1 MIALKL
7 SRMLL
12 KIFLISL
19 NIFIIYPLPS
29 ILFLSG
35 GIFYL
40 VSLVLSKFPPKK
52 INYFYGYRTKASMKS
67 QESWNF
73 SQNYISKKMKYMS
86 LYILIIVAFSSFLKI
101 ELMWSLWLGIIISVL
116 MPVLM
121 ILEVEKELKT
131 RYPKE

>member
-1 MIALKL
+1 
-7 SRMLL
+7 MLL

-40 VSLVLSKFPPKK
+40 VALVLSKFPPKK

>member
-1 MIALKL
+1 
-7 SRMLL
+7 MLL

-40 VSLVLSKFPPKK
+40 AALVLSKFPPKK
-52 INYFYGYRTKASMKS
+52 INYLYGYRTKASMKS

-73 SQNYISKKMKYMS
+73 SQNYTSKKMKYIS
-86 LYILIIVAFSSFLKI
+86 LYIFIIGAFSIFLNI

>member
-1 MIALKL
+1 
-7 SRMLL
+7 MLL

-35 GIFYL
+35 WIFYL
-40 VSLVLSKFPPKK
+40 AALVLSKFPPKK
-52 INYFYGYRTKASMKS
+52 TNYFYGYRTKASMKS
-67 QESWNF
+67 LESWNF
-73 SQNYISKKMKYMS
+73 AQNYTSKKMKYMS
-86 LYILIIVAFSSFLKI
+86 LYIFIIGAFLSFLNI

>member
-1 MIALKL
+1 
-7 SRMLL
+7 MLL

-40 VSLVLSKFPPKK
+40 AALVFSKFPPKK
-52 INYFYGYRTKASMKS
+52 INYLYGYRTKASMKS

-73 SQNYISKKMKYMS
+73 SQNYTSKKMKYIS
-86 LYILIIVAFSSFLKI
+86 LYIFIIGAFSSFLNI
-101 ELMWSLWLGIIISVL
+101 ELMWSLWLGIIISIL

>member
-1 MIALKL
+1 
-7 SRMLL
+7 MLL

-40 VSLVLSKFPPKK
+40 AALVLSKFPPKK
-52 INYFYGYRTKASMKS
+52 INYLYGYRTKASMKS

-73 SQNYISKKMKYMS
+73 AQNYTSKKMKYMS
-86 LYILIIVAFSSFLKI
+86 LYIFIIGAFLSFLNI

>member
-1 MIALKL
+1 
-7 SRMLL
+7 MLL

-40 VSLVLSKFPPKK
+40 AALVFSKFPPKK
-52 INYFYGYRTKASMKS
+52 INYLYGYRTKASMKS

-73 SQNYISKKMKYMS
+73 AQNYTSKKMKYIS
-86 LYILIIVAFSSFLKI
+86 LYIFIIGAFSIFLNI
-101 ELMWSLWLGIIISVL
+101 ELMWSLWLGIIISIL

>member
-1 MIALKL
+1 
-7 SRMLL
+7 MLF

-19 NIFIIYPLPS
+19 NIFFIYPLPS

-40 VSLVLSKFPPKK
+40 VALVLSKFPPKK

-73 SQNYISKKMKYMS
+73 AQNYTSKNEIYLTIHFYYRCIFEFFKHRVNVVS
-86 LYILIIVAFSSFLKI
+86 LAWYNNIGFNACFNDS
-101 ELMWSLWLGIIISVL
+101 
-116 MPVLM
+116 
-121 ILEVEKELKT
+121 
-131 RYPKE
+131 

>member
-1 MIALKL
+1 
-7 SRMLL
+7 MLL

-40 VSLVLSKFPPKK
+40 AALVFSKFPPKK

-73 SQNYISKKMKYMS
+73 AQNYTSKKMKYMS
-86 LYILIIVAFSSFLKI
+86 LYIFIIGAFLSFLNI
-101 ELMWSLWLGIIISVL
+101 ELMWSLWLGIIISIL

>member
-7 SRMLL
+7 SSMLL

-40 VSLVLSKFPPKK
+40 VALVLSKFPPKK
-52 INYFYGYRTKASMKS
+52 INYLYGYRTKASMKS

-73 SQNYISKKMKYMS
+73 SQNYTSKKMKYIS
-86 LYILIIVAFSSFLKI
+86 LYIFIIGAFSSFLNI
-101 ELMWSLWLGIIISVL
+101 ELMWSLWLGIIISIL

>member
-1 MIALKL
+1 
-7 SRMLL
+7 MLL

-40 VSLVLSKFPPKK
+40 AALVLSKFPLKK

-73 SQNYISKKMKYMS
+73 AQNYTSKKMKYIS
-86 LYILIIVAFSSFLKI
+86 LYIFIIGAFLSFLNI

>member
-1 MIALKL
+1 
-7 SRMLL
+7 MLL

-40 VSLVLSKFPPKK
+40 AALVFSKFPPKK
-52 INYFYGYRTKASMKS
+52 INYLYGYRTKASMKS

-73 SQNYISKKMKYMS
+73 SQNYTSKKMKYIS
-86 LYILIIVAFSSFLKI
+86 LYIFIIGAFSIFLNI

>member
-1 MIALKL
+1 LIALKL
-7 SRMLL
+7 SSMLF

-19 NIFIIYPLPS
+19 NIFFIYPLPS

-40 VSLVLSKFPPKK
+40 VALVLSKFPPKK

-73 SQNYISKKMKYMS
+73 SQKLHIKKMKYIS
-86 LYILIIVAFSSFLKI
+86 LYIFIIGAFSIFLNI
-101 ELMWSLWLGIIISVL
+101 ELMWSLWLGIITSIL

>member
-1 MIALKL
+1 
-7 SRMLL
+7 MLL

-73 SQNYISKKMKYMS
+73 SQNYTSKKMKYIS
-86 LYILIIVAFSSFLKI
+86 LYIFIIGAFSSFLNI
-101 ELMWSLWLGIIISVL
+101 ELMWSLWLGIIISIL

>member
-1 MIALKL
+1 
-7 SRMLL
+7 
-12 KIFLISL
+12 
-19 NIFIIYPLPS
+19 
-29 ILFLSG
+29 
-35 GIFYL
+35 
-40 VSLVLSKFPPKK
+40 
-52 INYFYGYRTKASMKS
+52 MKS

-73 SQNYISKKMKYMS
+73 AQIYTSKKMKYMS
-86 LYILIIVAFSSFLKI
+86 LYIFIIGAFLSFLNI

>member
-7 SRMLL
+7 SSMLL

-40 VSLVLSKFPPKK
+40 AALVFSKFPPKK
-52 INYFYGYRTKASMKS
+52 INYLYGYRTKASMKS

-73 SQNYISKKMKYMS
+73 SQNYTSKKMKYIS
-86 LYILIIVAFSSFLKI
+86 LYIFIIGAFSIFLNI
-101 ELMWSLWLGIIISVL
+101 ELMWSLWLGIIISIL

>member
-1 MIALKL
+1 
-7 SRMLL
+7 MLL

-40 VSLVLSKFPPKK
+40 AALVLSKFPPKK
-52 INYFYGYRTKASMKS
+52 INYLYGYRTKASMKS

-73 SQNYISKKMKYMS
+73 SQNYTSKKMKYMS
-86 LYILIIVAFSSFLKI
+86 LYIFIIGAFSSFLNI
-101 ELMWSLWLGIIISVL
+101 ELMWSLWLGIIISIL
-116 MPVLM
+116 MPVLV

>member
-1 MIALKL
+1 
-7 SRMLL
+7 MLL
-12 KIFLISL
+12 KILLISL

-40 VSLVLSKFPPKK
+40 AALVLSKFPPKK
-52 INYFYGYRTKASMKS
+52 INYLYGYRTKASMKS

-73 SQNYISKKMKYMS
+73 SQNYTSKKMKYIS
-86 LYILIIVAFSSFLKI
+86 LYIFIIGAFSSFLNI

>member
-1 MIALKL
+1 
-7 SRMLL
+7 
-12 KIFLISL
+12 
-19 NIFIIYPLPS
+19 
-29 ILFLSG
+29 
-35 GIFYL
+35 
-40 VSLVLSKFPPKK
+40 
-52 INYFYGYRTKASMKS
+52 MKS

-73 SQNYISKKMKYMS
+73 LQNYTSKKMKYMS
-86 LYILIIVAFSSFLKI
+86 LYIFIIGAFSSFLKI

>member
-1 MIALKL
+1 
-7 SRMLL
+7 MLL

-40 VSLVLSKFPPKK
+40 AALVFSKFPPKK
-52 INYFYGYRTKASMKS
+52 INYLYGYRTKASMKS

-73 SQNYISKKMKYMS
+73 SQNYTSKKMKYIS
-86 LYILIIVAFSSFLKI
+86 LYIFIIGAFSIFLNI
-101 ELMWSLWLGIIISVL
+101 ELMWSLWLGIIISIL

>member
-1 MIALKL
+1 
-7 SRMLL
+7 MLF

-19 NIFIIYPLPS
+19 NIFFIYPLPS

-40 VSLVLSKFPPKK
+40 VALVLSKFPPKK
-52 INYFYGYRTKASMKS
+52 INYFYGYRTKASIKKS
-67 QESWNF
+67 RILEF
-73 SQNYISKKMKYMS
+73 CTKLHIKKMKYIS
-86 LYILIIVAFSSFLKI
+86 LYIFIIGAFLSFLNI

>member
-7 SRMLL
+7 SSMLF

-40 VSLVLSKFPPKK
+40 VALVLSKFPPKK

-67 QESWNF
+67 QKSWEF
-73 SQNYISKKMKYMS
+73 AQNYTSKKMKYIS
-86 LYILIIVAFSSFLKI
+86 LYIFIIGAFLSFLNI
-101 ELMWSLWLGIIISVL
+101 ELMWSLWLGIIISIL

>member
-1 MIALKL
+1 MH
-7 SRMLL
+7 
-12 KIFLISL
+12 
-19 NIFIIYPLPS
+19 
-29 ILFLSG
+29 
-35 GIFYL
+35 
-40 VSLVLSKFPPKK
+40 
-52 INYFYGYRTKASMKS
+52 FYGYRTKASMKS

-73 SQNYISKKMKYMS
+73 LQNYTSKKMKYMS
-86 LYILIIVAFSSFLKI
+86 LYIFIIGAFSSFLNI

>member
-1 MIALKL
+1 
-7 SRMLL
+7 MLL

-40 VSLVLSKFPPKK
+40 AALVLSKFPLKK

-73 SQNYISKKMKYMS
+73 SQKLHIKKNEIYITIHFYYRCIFDFFKHRVNVVS
-86 LYILIIVAFSSFLKI
+86 LAWYNNIGFNACFNDS
-101 ELMWSLWLGIIISVL
+101 
-116 MPVLM
+116 
-121 ILEVEKELKT
+121 
-131 RYPKE
+131 

>member
-1 MIALKL
+1 
-7 SRMLL
+7 MLL

-40 VSLVLSKFPPKK
+40 AALVLSKFPSKK
-52 INYFYGYRTKASMKS
+52 INYLYGYRTKASMKS

-73 SQNYISKKMKYMS
+73 SQNYTSKKMKYIS
-86 LYILIIVAFSSFLKI
+86 LYIFIIGAFSIFLNI
-101 ELMWSLWLGIIISVL
+101 ELMWSLWLGIIISIL

>member
-1 MIALKL
+1 
-7 SRMLL
+7 MLF

-40 VSLVLSKFPPKK
+40 VALVLSKFPPKK

-67 QESWNF
+67 QESWNLRKF
-73 SQNYISKKMKYMS
+73 THQKK
-86 LYILIIVAFSSFLKI
+86 
-101 ELMWSLWLGIIISVL
+101 
-116 MPVLM
+116 
-121 ILEVEKELKT
+121 
-131 RYPKE
+131 

>member
-1 MIALKL
+1 
-7 SRMLL
+7 MLL

-40 VSLVLSKFPPKK
+40 VALVLSKFPPKK

-86 LYILIIVAFSSFLKI
+86 LYILIIGAFSSFLKI